1 MFHSV
6 WYDRFS
12 EEINV
17 SLGFSRASL
26 NTVNHDAL
34 SSEVSASKGKVL
46 VGVFKTK
53 AFSPAPNSWGAVSS
67 IEYPSEGLPRTI
79 SPRGKG
85 SYKKKAN
92 GHLAVKPCIEAG
104 LELMHVT
111 LQLEVPY
118 KWMAKC
124 KNRTFSILTFL
135 RVSLLVCMAF
145 PVTTLHDMAA
155 LHQSLTLHHNT
166 KGYQWQIWNR

>member
-85 SYKKKAN
+85 SYKKKQQWPLSCQTMYRGWFRIDARHIATRSAIQTKWQN
-92 GHLAVKPCIEAG
+92 VRIE
-104 LELMHVT
+104 L
-111 LQLEVPY
+111 
-118 KWMAKC
+118 
-124 KNRTFSILTFL
+124 FSILTFL
-135 RVSLLVCMAF
+135 RVSSLVCMAF
-145 PVTTLHDMAA
+145 PVATLRDVAA
-155 LHQSLTLHHNT
+155 LHQF
-166 KGYQWQIWNR
+166 